1 MTIQY
6 KIDQMPS
13 LLPDALNNMNEHGRG
28 GWELIH
34 LYNNLGVFK
43 SGLGGTITSGSTN
56 VSVDAFGR
64 QRVADT
70 FTLGDYKHLYSID
83 YNFLNYFV
91 SGGSLTHNANQAL
104 VVLQTSASAASRT
117 IHQTKMYHN
126 YMPGKSQLVLSS
138 FNFKAAQPG
147 VIKRTGYFDDY
158 NGIFFEQDATG
169 SLNWVIRSATNGTA
183 SIQENRIR
191 QENWN
196 VNTANVPEFTL
207 DITKTQLIWIDFQ
220 WLAVGRV
227 RVGFVHQGSF
237 VLCHM
242 FDHSNYT
249 DKPYMSNPNLPVRC
263 EIRNTTTATGS
274 FDQICS
280 SVMSEGGF
288 VESGTTWGITSPN
301 LRTITSASSVP
312 IISIRLKNSYN
323 NLQNRAFVR
332 IDNMSVFTKDQTV
345 KYRMV
350 KLPSSASLTGGSWVS
365 VNADSTVEYNATAT
379 AISGSG
385 QELLNGFVFA
395 GGIGVGNA
403 IAGQGQVTGVAT
415 KNNYIAQNY
424 DSNDSEI
431 YSLVV
436 TNMTATSTDVGG
448 ATTWREVT

>member
-1 MTIQY
+1 
-6 KIDQMPS
+6 MPS

-91 SGGSLTHNANQAL
+91 SGGSLTHNANEAL
-104 VVLQTSASAASRT
+104 VVLKTSASAASRT

-138 FNFKAAQPG
+138 FNFRAAEPG

-158 NGIFFEQDATG
+158 NGIFLEQDATG
-169 SLNWVIRSATNGTA
+169 SLNWVIRSATNGTG

-220 WLAVGRV
+220 
-227 RVGFVHQGSF
+227 
-237 VLCHM
+237 
-242 FDHSNYT
+242 
-249 DKPYMSNPNLPVRC
+249 
-263 EIRNTTTATGS
+263 
-274 FDQICS
+274 
-280 SVMSEGGF
+280 
-288 VESGTTWGITSPN
+288 
-301 LRTITSASSVP
+301 
-312 IISIRLKNSYN
+312 
-323 NLQNRAFVR
+323 
-332 IDNMSVFTKDQTV
+332 
-345 KYRMV
+345 
-350 KLPSSASLTGGSWVS
+350 
-365 VNADSTVEYNATAT
+365 
-379 AISGSG
+379 
-385 QELLNGFVFA
+385 
-395 GGIGVGNA
+395 
-403 IAGQGQVTGVAT
+403 
-415 KNNYIAQNY
+415 
-424 DSNDSEI
+424 
-431 YSLVV
+431 
-436 TNMTATSTDVGG
+436 
-448 ATTWREVT
+448 